1 MSDLLYNEESIPS
14 IVKYAQRLENK
25 TIDEVNFEQSSYKG
39 FASPTKD
46 YVVEGKKTKGSFGQY
61 LETEYFGKEAD
72 NKSQPDFPAAKLEL
86 KSSPL
91 KTLSNF
97 EVKVKERLVLNHF
110 TFNDLDKEVF
120 DRINYIILNYE

>member
-39 FASPTKD
+39 VASPTKE
-46 YVVEGKKTKGSFGQY
+46 YICEGKKTKGGFGQY

-91 KTLSNF
+91 KTLSN
-97 EVKVKERLVLNHF
+97 L
-110 TFNDLDKEVF
+110 
-120 DRINYIILNYE
+120 